1 MLVKFNFN
9 SIVFHVLS
17 CNFVKERDL
26 KKIKNGFLKSLIEAP
41 LFTQKS
47 HFTAV

>member
-17 CNFVKERDL
+17 CNFVKERDFL
-26 KKIKNGFLKSLIEAP
+26 KKLKMDFLR
-41 LFTQKS
+41 
-47 HFTAV
+47 V

>member
-17 CNFVKERDL
+17 CNFAKERDL
-26 KKIKNGFLKSLIEAP
+26 KKNLKMDFLR
-41 LFTQKS
+41 
-47 HFTAV
+47 V